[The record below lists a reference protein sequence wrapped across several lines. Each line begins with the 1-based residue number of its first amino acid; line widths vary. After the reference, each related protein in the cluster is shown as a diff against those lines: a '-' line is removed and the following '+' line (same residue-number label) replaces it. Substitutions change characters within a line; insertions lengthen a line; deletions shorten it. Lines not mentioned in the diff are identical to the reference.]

1 MSNPPPSYKVDRQ
14 GFVKIV
20 LTFLGTIMGTVI
32 GLPFIQYFLSPAL
45 KKQEVEDWISLGPL
59 ANYPLGT
66 PTLFNFTRTQVNGW
80 ERTSQSYGVYV
91 YRASESEVTAFSNIC
106 THLSCRLSWEEDLQ
120 QYICPCHDASFDIN
134 GQILN
139 LPSPAPRPMDTYET
153 KLEEGN
159 LYIHFQEG

>member
-1 MSNPPPSYKVDRQ
+1 MSNPSPSYKVDRQ

-66 PTLFNFTRTQVNGW
+66 PTLVNFTRTQVNGW

-91 YRASESEVTAFSNIC
+91 HRASESKVTAFSNIC

-120 QYICPCHDASFDIN
+120 QYVCPCHDASFDIN

-139 LPSPAPRPMDTYET
+139 PPSPAPRPMDTYET

-159 LYIHFQEG
+159 LSIHFQEG